1 VMKLETNL
9 SREAINGSII
19 IEKANTILKSLE
31 SLISKENSTRHIE
44 FLFSAKANSEVTPD
58 KITSVFNAIQY
69 TINRDHGITISDKDI
84 DECLDFITRDL
95 SGKIYLSINKN
106 RSNKEEILL
115 YGEKLTYVLE
125 KKRNGKTEDSDWNI
139 A

>member
-1 VMKLETNL
+1 
-9 SREAINGSII
+9 
-19 IEKANTILKSLE
+19 LKSLE

-139 A
+139 AFCHAAYVEPPRQIKFKAKRI